1 MAKINRALYLQRARA
16 ENDILNQMQ
25 NTDHHF
31 KFGLFF
37 ALTAVVFWGVLPIAL
52 KLSATFIDPVTL
64 TWFRFFVAFLVSL
77 VLQKLS
83 GNLYQFKRLQNIDWL
98 KLTLAA
104 IFSVFNYVSFVYALD
119 YLQPGPAQLTFQ
131 TAPFFLA
138 FGGMLFFKERLS
150 AVQMTC
156 FATLALGMLLF
167 FHPHLDFS
175 NTQTNQLWI
184 GILIVQFSALSW
196 TSYALLQ
203 KSMISKLSPGNIL
216 LYIYG
221 AGLLLMIPF
230 SDFSYFPKMDTNQW
244 FIAVFCALNTLIAY
258 GSFAQSMKYWPTA
271 QVGATV
277 TLAPVFSFIFTAMV
291 VAQGWWPTLIKSNPI
306 DMLSLA
312 GIILV
317 IGSVICVQLMPIIAR
332 RYKAK
337 VRPSYS

>member
-1 MAKINRALYLQRARA
+1 M
-16 ENDILNQMQ
+16 NQIQ
-25 NTDHHF
+25 NNQHYF

-37 ALTAVVFWGVLPIAL
+37 AITAVVFWGMLPIAL

-64 TWFRFFVAFLVSL
+64 TWFRFFVAFLVSFI
-77 VLQKLS
+77 LQKLS
-83 GNLYQFKRLQNIDWL
+83 GNLYQFKHLLKIDWL
-98 KLTLAA
+98 KLTMAA

-131 TAPFFLA
+131 SAPFFLA

-150 AVQMTC
+150 ALQMSC

-175 NTQTNQLWI
+175 NTSTNQLWI
-184 GILIVQFSALSW
+184 GILIIQFSALSW

-203 KSMISKLSPGNIL
+203 KSMIKKLSPGNIL

-221 AGLLLMIPF
+221 AGLVLMIPF
-230 SDFSYFPKMDTNQW
+230 SDFSYFVHMDMNQW
-244 FIAVFCALNTLIAY
+244 VIAVFCAINTLIAY

-277 TLAPVFSFIFTAMV
+277 TLAPVFSFIFTAIV
-291 VAQGWWPTLIKSNPI
+291 VALGWWPAMIQSSPL
-306 DMLSLA
+306 DMLSLT
-312 GIILV
+312 GILLV
-317 IGSVICVQLMPIIAR
+317 IGSVICVQLMPLFSKR
-332 RYKAK
+332 AK
-337 VRPSYS
+337 HRVSQACG